1 MIDTQKIEQDWA
13 SRGFSFGLFTDPP
26 GQRWEGYVHAVD
38 ELWQL
43 GHGEIEL
50 EIDGV
55 VLYPKVGEE
64 VLIKAHQVHS
74 VRNIGATY
82 AHWFYGYPK
91 D

>member
-1 MIDTQKIEQDWA
+1 MDTQKIEQDWER
-13 SRGFSFGLFTDPP
+13 RGFSFGQFTDPP
-26 GQRWEGYVHAVD
+26 GQKWEDYVHAVD

-50 EIDGV
+50 EIDGTI
-55 VLYPKVGEE
+55 LHPKVGEE

-74 VRNIGATY
+74 VRNIGPNY
-82 AHWFYGYPK
+82 AHWYYGYPK